1 VPSEGARLSAVTSP
15 PDHSV
20 RLNVPATVRFLS
32 PVRVVA
38 AALGADCGL
47 SVDDL
52 DDLRLGVN
60 EMVSALVDGAPPAA
74 RVALEF
80 APTDGQIT
88 VTGTIEGGGPD
99 GVVVDELTTRILDA
113 VADHHTLDGM
123 SFELTKRSSLHE
135 PT

>member
-1 VPSEGARLSAVTSP
+1 VTTP

-20 RLNVPATVRFLS
+20 RLSVPALVRFLS

-60 EMVSALVDGAPPAA
+60 EMVSALLDGTPPEA
-74 RVALEF
+74 RVELQF
-80 APTDGQIT
+80 AAADGEIT
-88 VTGTIEGGGPD
+88 VTGTIEGGGPGG
-99 GVVVDELTTRILDA
+99 GVIDELTTRILDA
-113 VADHHTLDGM
+113 VADHHTLDGR
-123 SFELTKRSSLHE
+123 SFELTKRSSLRE

>member
-1 VPSEGARLSAVTSP
+1 MTTP

-20 RLNVPATVRFLS
+20 RLSVPASVRFLS

-38 AALGADCGL
+38 AALGAECGL

-60 EMVSALVDGAPPAA
+60 EMVSALLEGAPLEA
-74 RVALEF
+74 RVELEF
-80 APTDGQIT
+80 AATDGEIT
-88 VTGTIEGGGPD
+88 VTGTIEGRGPD

-113 VADHHTLDGM
+113 VADHHTLDGR
-123 SFELTKRSSLHE
+123 SFELTKKSSLRE